1 MTTEFTPIASLLGG
15 SLIGVSAVLLM
26 LGLGRIMGATGLLTG
41 AIFPHSRQ
49 DWGWRV
55 IVLAGMFSGPWLYQL
70 LSGASPV
77 VNIPTS
83 TPMIILGGLIV
94 GIGVTLGSGCTSGH
108 GVCGLARLS
117 QRSIVAVLVFMIS
130 TAITVFVTRHL
141 IGVGV

>member
-1 MTTEFTPIASLLGG
+1 MTTEFTPIASLFGG

-26 LGLGRIMGATGLLTG
+26 LGLGRIMGATGILAG
-41 AIFPHSRQ
+41 AIFPHSLQ

-55 IVLAGMFSGPWLYQL
+55 VLLVGMFSGPWLYRL
-70 LSGASPV
+70 LSGDSPV
-77 VNIPTS
+77 VNIPS
-83 TPMIILGGLIV
+83 SSPMIVLGGLIV
-94 GIGVTLGSGCTSGH
+94 GIGVTIGSGCTSGH

>member
-1 MTTEFTPIASLLGG
+1 M
-15 SLIGVSAVLLM
+15 
-26 LGLGRIMGATGLLTG
+26 
-41 AIFPHSRQ
+41 Q

-77 VNIPTS
+77 VNIPS
-83 TPMIILGGLIV
+83 SSPMIVLGGLIV
-94 GIGVTLGSGCTSGH
+94 GIGVTIGSGCTSGH